1 MRDLMPI
8 AALAATFVACSKPR
22 QQLQPILQKPTA
34 LRRLLPQEFAQI
46 VRDTHTFVVN
56 VEPSPKG
63 EIPGTRL
70 LVSGDRAFD
79 SLKVVQPDVTRPIAL
94 YCEEDTPSDTIA
106 AQLARAGYASV
117 CFLSGGYRSWID
129 AGLPFRLYD
138 APKKE

>member
-1 MRDLMPI
+1 MRYLTI
-8 AALAATFVACSKPR
+8 AVVFISAIVGCSKPK
-22 QQLQPILQKPTA
+22 QQLPPILQKPTA

-46 VRDTHTFVVN
+46 ARDTHTFVVN

-79 SLKVVQPDVTRPIAL
+79 SLKVVQPDITRPIAL

-106 AQLARAGYASV
+106 AQLARAGYSSV
-117 CFLSGGYRSWID
+117 CFLSGGYRSWIA
-129 AGLPFRLYD
+129 AGLPFKLYNS
-138 APKKE
+138 K